1 MEFITNPDFGKFADV
16 CNAIHVKP
24 RFALP
29 FKPLD
34 IAKAI
39 NSAYSA
45 EVAARNC
52 KMEGGEEYKAKVMSV
67 AEWCADGYGRVGLL
81 LFGTVGTG
89 KTTMMNAL
97 CRVINYFVRPEYKE
111 LVLDEDYK
119 KAIDTV
125 RAKDVVDAY
134 QNDRG
139 LYDRMCKVKLLAID
153 EFGIEAID
161 VKSYGNSNEP
171 IIDLLSMRY
180 DRRLC
185 TVISSNLDLNEIRN
199 RYGLR
204 LQDRFIEMF
213 KMIAFTGKSYRK

>member
-1 MEFITNPDFGKFADV
+1 MNNPDFGKFSDV
-16 CNAIHVKP
+16 CKAIQTRP
-24 RFALP
+24 RFSLP
-29 FKPLD
+29 FDVKD
-34 IAKAI
+34 IGNALNA
-39 NSAYSA
+39 AYNA

-52 KMEGGEEYKAKVMSV
+52 KMEAGDDYLAKLRSV
-67 AEWCADGYGRVGLL
+67 AEWSVDSYGRVGLL
-81 LFGTVGTG
+81 LYGNVGTG
-89 KTTMMNAL
+89 KTTMMYAL
-97 CRVINYFVRPEYKE
+97 CRVINYFARPEYNE
-111 LVLDEDYK
+111 LVIDDDYK
-119 KAIDTV
+119 KAINIV

-134 QNDRG
+134 QNDRS

-180 DRRLC
+180 DNRRC

-199 RYGLR
+199 RYGIR

-213 KMIAFTGKSYRK
+213 KMVAFTGKSYRK